1 MSSLLNRV
9 TRKATSSSSQPPV
22 SDSIVSTDIQ
32 IIEVELDSEK
42 SNTESASASTCATQ
56 RAEVL
61 TLESPYVGIEKLQ
74 PKSNIPTE
82 KTAVSKSV
90 SESVALSCDSDVEI
104 FDTESVCNQ
113 EASSKIKRN
122 SNSSSSKDGAHEKRG
137 KFPPKKK
144 STKTNKNEPYKQ
156 RFRTN
161 G

>member
-1 MSSLLNRV
+1 M
-9 TRKATSSSSQPPV
+9 
-22 SDSIVSTDIQ
+22 
-32 IIEVELDSEK
+32 
-42 SNTESASASTCATQ
+42 
-56 RAEVL
+56 
-61 TLESPYVGIEKLQ
+61 
-74 PKSNIPTE
+74 PTE
-82 KTAVSKSV
+82 QTAVSKSV

-122 SNSSSSKDGAHEKRG
+122 SNSSSSKDGAHETRG